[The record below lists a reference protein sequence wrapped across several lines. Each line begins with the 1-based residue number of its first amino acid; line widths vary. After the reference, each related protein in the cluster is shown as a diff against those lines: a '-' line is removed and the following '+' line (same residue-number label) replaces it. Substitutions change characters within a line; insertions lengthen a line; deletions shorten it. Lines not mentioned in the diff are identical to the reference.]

1 MIIETRV
8 TQREDFDYGRSSRS
22 FLNAAFPVLSLI
34 CPSERT
40 TWTRFTVHQP
50 GYLKKYTLNYC
61 LTNLFLHYSQ
71 HSSVTRTE
79 YSHARVFL
87 QIVVAEQGR
96 FCGFSFIVLCLQRCE
111 RNKGECFMLPFGCPS
126 HQVLSA
132 GSRPLSPL
140 CLFFFLIYSHFP
152 ECFVFRNFCQMGPDE
167 DWFYC
172 ARSASVT
179 VFNMHSFGSRLP
191 WLWLIIINITHL
203 CASWLHFILFYCRIW
218 T

>member
-1 MIIETRV
+1 MWAAV
-8 TQREDFDYGRSSRS
+8 TPHRHPQYSQIYLFVVISLLRSSDYWNEGYTTGGFWLWPFIKEFFKCS
-22 FLNAAFPVLSLI
+22 ISSPESHLPQWKNHMDTI
-34 CPSERT
+34 YCPPA
-40 TWTRFTVHQP
+40 WIF
-50 GYLKKYTLNYC
+50 KKTYTLNYC

-140 CLFFFLIYSHFP
+140 CLFFFSYLFSFSWMLCVQEFLPNGPWWRLI
-152 ECFVFRNFCQMGPDE
+152 
-167 DWFYC
+167 
-172 ARSASVT
+172 
-179 VFNMHSFGSRLP
+179 L
-191 WLWLIIINITHL
+191 L
-203 CASWLHFILFYCRIW
+203 CTLCICHCI
-218 T
+218 